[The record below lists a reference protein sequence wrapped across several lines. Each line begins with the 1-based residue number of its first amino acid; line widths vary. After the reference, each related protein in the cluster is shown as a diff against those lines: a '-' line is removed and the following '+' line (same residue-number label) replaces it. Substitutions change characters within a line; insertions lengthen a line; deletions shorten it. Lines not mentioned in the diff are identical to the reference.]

1 MDYFEKFIE
10 IINELEREKV
20 EYVLVGGYAVILHG
34 LPRFTQDIDLFIKP
48 ESINIEKFKKAL
60 YTVFKDDSIKEI
72 TLDMLN
78 EYPVIRYGTPEEFYI
93 DIIVRIGS
101 MFSFSDIEYEIKKI
115 DSHSIKV
122 ATAETLYAM
131 KKDTVRPIDKSD
143 SLFLQELIKKSKKKQ
158 ENM

>member
-10 IINELEREKV
+10 II
-20 EYVLVGGYAVILHG
+20 
-34 LPRFTQDIDLFIKP
+34 
-48 ESINIEKFKKAL
+48 
-60 YTVFKDDSIKEI
+60 
-72 TLDMLN
+72 
-78 EYPVIRYGTPEEFYI
+78 YGTPEEFYI

-115 DSHSIKV
+115 NSHSIKV

-143 SLFLQELIKKSKKKQ
+143 SLFLQELIKKSKKEQ